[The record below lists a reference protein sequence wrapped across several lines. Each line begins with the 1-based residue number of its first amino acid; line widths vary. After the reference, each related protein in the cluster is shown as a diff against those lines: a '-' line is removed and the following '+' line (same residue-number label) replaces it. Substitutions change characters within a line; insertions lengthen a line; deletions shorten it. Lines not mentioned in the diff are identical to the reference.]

1 MLLPTCILMCVC
13 NIVLPCALGLPWAM
27 DRTASV
33 YIARGELQRA
43 EILLQRATQRRTAI
57 GAQLPKKDA
66 QYLLSTGV
74 VAALQGRF
82 EEGRKIL
89 AERVSGEDQAHL
101 RGNAESEAEVL
112 IKIEYAN

>member
-1 MLLPTCILMCVC
+1 
-13 NIVLPCALGLPWAM
+13 M

-43 EILLQRATQRRTAI
+43 EILLQRATLRRTAI
-57 GAQLPKKDA
+57 GAPLPKKDA

-74 VAALQGRF
+74 LAALQGRF
-82 EEGRKIL
+82 KEGKIL
-89 AERVSGEDQAHL
+89 TERVSGEDQAHL
-101 RGNAESEAEVL
+101 RGNTEIL